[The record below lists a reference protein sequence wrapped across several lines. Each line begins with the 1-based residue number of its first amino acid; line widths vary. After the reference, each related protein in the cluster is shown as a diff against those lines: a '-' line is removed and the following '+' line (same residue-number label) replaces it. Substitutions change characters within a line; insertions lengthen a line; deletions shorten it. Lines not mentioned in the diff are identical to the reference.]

1 MSSSIKVNYLYSIA
15 NTFIGLLFPLVTFP
29 YVSRVLEPSG
39 LGLYNFL
46 NSIISYVT
54 LFAGL
59 GISLYAT
66 RKIAQHRDSL
76 IERSK
81 LTVEVF
87 LLNVVTTFIA
97 YSAVFILDLCLPR
110 ISEHRELFYVM
121 SIGIILGPLSVN
133 WFFQGIEDFKYITIR
148 SLLVKCL
155 SFVLLLTC
163 VREKD
168 DVIIYAIVSVIASVG
183 NNLFNVIHLRKYISL
198 HCFDW
203 HTLRIWRHLKP
214 SLVLFLLNIIIS
226 IYVNLDS
233 AMLGFIKD
241 DTAVGYYSIAGKLSH
256 ITLSMITTLGVV
268 LLPRFSYLIKQNK
281 VEEFDALA
289 RKSMDF
295 TIGICLPIVAG
306 FVTLAPLI
314 VVTLFGEQYLDSILT
329 LQIIS
334 PIILFASLTNVLG
347 IQILYPKGKENIV
360 ILSTLGAAIVNFT
373 LNWFLI
379 PIYSQNGAAF
389 STAVAEVIVFVV
401 QMTLGAKYFPKKIY
415 SKNIFD
421 YFIGTTIMIF
431 AIFALLSFDFNA
443 ILQLIF
449 AIILGIVIYSLYLY
463 YRKNPLMISITSSL
477 KQKFK

>member
-1 MSSSIKVNYLYSIA
+1 MSSSVKVNYLYSIA

-29 YVSRVLEPSG
+29 YVSRVLEPVG

-76 IERSK
+76 VERSK

-97 YSAVFILDLCLPR
+97 YSAVLILDLCVPR

-133 WFFQGIEDFKYITIR
+133 WFFQGVEDFKYITIR
-148 SLLVKCL
+148 SLFVKCL

-198 HCFDW
+198 RCFDW
-203 HTLRIWRHLKP
+203 RTLRIWKHLKP

-241 DTAVGYYSIAGKLSH
+241 DAAVGYYSIAGKLSH

-281 VEEFDALA
+281 IDEFNVLA

-306 FVTLAPLI
+306 FVMLAHLI

-360 ILSTLGAAIVNFT
+360 ILSTLGAALVNFT

-389 STAVAEVIVFVV
+389 STAIAEVIVFVV
-401 QMTLGAKYFPKKIY
+401 QMTLGAKYFPKKMY

-421 YFIGTTIMIF
+421 YFIGTTIMIC

-443 ILQLIF
+443 ILQLLF

-477 KQKFK
+477 RQKFK

>member
-168 DVIIYAIVSVIASVG
+168 DVIIYAIVAVIASVG

-241 DTAVGYYSIAGKLSH
+241 DIAVGYYSIAGKLSH

-281 VEEFDALA
+281 IEEFDALA

-306 FVTLAPLI
+306 FVTLAHPI
-314 VVTLFGEQYLDSILT
+314 VVTLFGEQYLNSILT

-347 IQILYPKGKENIV
+347 IQILYPKGKENVV

-389 STAVAEVIVFVV
+389 STAVAELIVFVI
-401 QMTLGAKYFPKKIY
+401 QMTLGAKYFPKKMY
-415 SKNIFD
+415 TKNILD
-421 YFIGTTIMIF
+421 YLIGTTIMIF
-431 AIFALLSFDFNA
+431 AILALLSFDFNV
-443 ILQLIF
+443 ILQLVVT
-449 AIILGIVIYSLYLY
+449 ILVGILIYSTYLY
-463 YRKNPLMISITSSL
+463 YRKNHLMISIISSL
-477 KQKFK
+477 KRKFS